1 MENILNSGMT
11 PDFYIPT
18 EIFIKQD
25 IISDAGRIIKKFGTK
40 VLIITTSGDF
50 TKYHPII
57 ETLTKTLNDNNIGA
71 IIYDEIPE
79 NPDTEYI
86 DSAVY
91 YSKITKCDVIVGF
104 GGIDS
109 INSAKAVALL
119 MNNHL
124 FCNDL
129 FENPEVKPP
138 ITLIT
143 IPTLPIF
150 GFELLPM
157 FYTTEIKEM
166 IKRVYTS
173 IEIYPRAIIIDPK
186 IAANSTEEEV
196 ADSTICTLAIAAES
210 VVSKKSNDFVNTYA
224 LKSIDII
231 FKTLSLAYR
240 DPKNINHRSRLS
252 MASIMSGIAFATT
265 ELSLCLAISLALSSK
280 FNIPIEKCMGLMLP
294 HIMEYNLTSSSGKYV
309 QMSKVMDEEIRD
321 ITVIEAAIKAVEGV
335 RKLEID
341 VDIPQRLFQF
351 DILKSEFTKVAE
363 IAMSYPFIANA
374 PRLLTKDEIETILI
388 AAY

>member
-1 MENILNSGMT
+1 VEKILSNGIG

-25 IISDAGRIIKKFGTK
+25 IILDAGKIIKKFGTK
-40 VLIITTSGDF
+40 ALLITTSSDF
-50 TKYHPII
+50 TKYHSVI
-57 ETLTKTLNDNNIGA
+57 ETLTKTLNDYGIGA

-79 NPDTEYI
+79 NPDTEFI

-91 YSKITKCDVIVGF
+91 YSKITKCDVIIGF

-109 INSAKAVALL
+109 INASKAVALL
-119 MNNHL
+119 TNNHL

-129 FENPEVKPP
+129 FDYPEVKSP
-138 ITLIT
+138 ITLVT

-150 GFELLPM
+150 GFEILPM
-157 FYTTEIKEM
+157 FYITEIKEM
-166 IKRVYTS
+166 IKKVYSS
-173 IEIYPRAIIIDPK
+173 IDIYPKAIIIDPK
-186 IAANSTEEEV
+186 IAASSSEEAV
-196 ADSTICTLAIAAES
+196 ADSTISTLAIAAES
-210 VVSKKSNDFVNTYA
+210 VVSKKTNDFVNTYA

-231 FKTLSLAYR
+231 FKTLPLAFR
-240 DPKNINHRSRLS
+240 DPKNINHRAKLS

-265 ELSLCLAISLALSSK
+265 ELSLSLAISLALSSK
-280 FNIPIEKCMGLMLP
+280 FKIPVEKCMGLMLP

-351 DILKSEFTKVAE
+351 DIQKSEFTKVAE
-363 IAMSYPFIANA
+363 IAMLYPFIANA
-374 PRLLTKDEIETILI
+374 PRLLSKDEIETILI

>member
-1 MENILNSGMT
+1 MNSGIG

-25 IISDAGRIIKKFGTK
+25 IISDAGKIIKKFGTK

-50 TKYHPII
+50 IKYHPII
-57 ETLTKTLNDNNIGA
+57 ETFTKALNDYNIGS
-71 IIYDEIPE
+71 IIYDEIPD
-79 NPDTEYI
+79 NPDTEYV

-91 YSKITKCDVIVGF
+91 YAKITKCDVILGF

-109 INSAKAVALL
+109 INASKAVALL
-119 MNNHL
+119 ANNHF
-124 FCNDL
+124 FCVDL

-138 ITLIT
+138 ITLLT
-143 IPTLPIF
+143 VPALPLF
-150 GFELLPM
+150 GFELIPM
-157 FYTTEIKEM
+157 FYITEIKEM
-166 IKRVYTS
+166 IKKIYKS
-173 IEIYPRAIIIDPK
+173 IDVYPRAVIIDPK
-186 IAANSTEEEV
+186 LAVISSEEAIAES
-196 ADSTICTLAIAAES
+196 SIGTLAISAES
-210 VVSKKSNDFVNTYA
+210 VVSKRTNDYVNTYA

-231 FKTLSLAYR
+231 FKTLPLAFR
-240 DPKNINHRSRLS
+240 DPKNINHRAKLS
-252 MASIMSGIAFATT
+252 TASIMSGIAFSTT
-265 ELSLCLAISLALSSK
+265 ELSLSLAISLALSSK
-280 FNIPIEKCMGLMLP
+280 FNISVEKCMGLMLP

-341 VDIPQRLFQF
+341 VDIPQRLFHF
-351 DILKSEFTKVAE
+351 DIQKSEFSKIAE
-363 IAMSYPFIANA
+363 IALSYPFIANA
-374 PRLLTKDEIETILI
+374 PRQLSKDEIETILI

>member
-1 MENILNSGMT
+1 MNNGIG

-25 IISDAGRIIKKFGTK
+25 IIHDAGKIIKKFGNK
-40 VLIITTSGDF
+40 ALIVTTSHDF
-50 TKYHPII
+50 TKYHSVI
-57 ETLTKTLNDNNIGA
+57 ETLTKTLNDQNIGA

-91 YSKITKCDVIVGF
+91 YSKVTNCDVIIGF
-104 GGIDS
+104 GGLDS
-109 INSAKAVALL
+109 INTAKAVALL
-119 MNNHL
+119 TNNHL

-129 FENPEVKPP
+129 FEYPEVKPP

-143 IPTLPIF
+143 IPTIPLF

-157 FYTTEIKEM
+157 FYTSEIKEM
-166 IKRVYTS
+166 IKKVYS
-173 IEIYPRAIIIDPK
+173 SADIYPKAIIIDPA
-186 IAANSTEEEV
+186 IAADSTEEEI
-196 ADSTICTLAIAAES
+196 ADSTISTLAIAAES
-210 VVSKKSNDFVNTYA
+210 VVSKKTNDFVNTYA

-231 FKTLSLAYR
+231 FKTLPLAYR
-240 DPKNINHRSRLS
+240 DTKNISHWSKLS

-265 ELSLCLAISLALSSK
+265 ELSLSLAISLALSSK
-280 FNIPIEKCMGLMLP
+280 FNIAVEKCMGLMLP

-351 DILKSEFTKVAE
+351 DIQKSEFTKVAE

-374 PRLLTKDEIETILI
+374 PRLLSKDEIETILI

>member
-1 MENILNSGMT
+1 LNSGIG

-25 IISDAGRIIKKFGTK
+25 IILDAGKIIKKFGSK
-40 VLIITTSGDF
+40 VLIITTSDDF

-57 ETLTKTLNDNNIGA
+57 ETLTKALNDYNIGT
-71 IIYDEIPE
+71 IVYDEIPD
-79 NPDTEYI
+79 NPDTEYV

-109 INSAKAVALL
+109 INASKAVALL
-119 MNNHL
+119 TNNHL

-138 ITLIT
+138 VTLVT
-143 IPTLPIF
+143 IPALPLF
-150 GFELLPM
+150 GFELIPM
-157 FYTTEIKEM
+157 FYVTEIKEM
-166 IKRVYTS
+166 IKKVYTS
-173 IEIYPRAIIIDPK
+173 MDIYPKAIIVDPK
-186 IAANSTEEEV
+186 IAAISSEDAIAET
-196 ADSTICTLAIAAES
+196 TISTLAISAES
-210 VVSKKSNDFVNTYA
+210 VVSKKTNDFVNTYA

-231 FKTLSLAYR
+231 FKTLPLAFR
-240 DPKNINHRSRLS
+240 DPKNINHRAKLS
-252 MASIMSGIAFATT
+252 IASIMSGVAFSTT
-265 ELSLCLAISLALSSK
+265 ELSLSLAISLALSSK
-280 FNIPIEKCMGLMLP
+280 FNIPVERCMGLMLP

-351 DILKSEFTKVAE
+351 DIQKSEFTKVAE
-363 IAMSYPFIANA
+363 IALSYPFIANA
-374 PRLLTKDEIETILI
+374 PRQLSKDEIETILI

>member
-1 MENILNSGMT
+1 MNSGIG

-25 IISDAGRIIKKFGTK
+25 VVLDAGKIIKKFGTK
-40 VLIITTSGDF
+40 ALIITTSSDF
-50 TKYHPII
+50 TKYHSII
-57 ETLTKTLNDNNIGA
+57 ETLTKTLNNYGIGA

-79 NPDTEYI
+79 NPDTEYV

-91 YSKITKCDVIVGF
+91 YSKITKCDVIIGF
-104 GGIDS
+104 GEIDS
-109 INSAKAVALL
+109 INTAKAVALL
-119 MNNHL
+119 TNNHL

-129 FENPEVKPP
+129 FEYPDVKPP
-138 ITLIT
+138 VTLIT
-143 IPTLPIF
+143 IPAIPIF

-157 FYTTEIKEM
+157 FYITEIKEM
-166 IKRVYTS
+166 TKKVYNNMD
-173 IEIYPRAIIIDPK
+173 IYPKAIIIDPR
-186 IAANSTEEEV
+186 IAAGSTDEAV
-196 ADSTICTLAIAAES
+196 ADSTISTLALATES
-210 VVSKKSNDFVNTYA
+210 VVSKKTNDFVNTYA

-231 FKTLSLAYR
+231 FKTLPLAFR
-240 DPKNINHRSRLS
+240 DPKNISHRAKLS

-280 FNIPIEKCMGLMLP
+280 FHIPVEKCMGLMLP

-341 VDIPQRLFQF
+341 VDIPQRLFHL
-351 DILKSEFTKVAE
+351 DIQKSEFTKVAD

-374 PRLLTKDEIETILI
+374 PRLLSKDEIETILI